1 MKLAMNQPT
10 LLWIT
15 AIILTVFTAYFQRV
29 TGPTYPLTGKVTL
42 NGRSIPF
49 RLDRS
54 HAGPSDAQVTVK
66 TRDAGIQGVLS
77 WKRHNTDDPWTR
89 VPMRFEDGSLVAE
102 LPHQPMAGKLVY
114 KIELQEAGHRVSIP
128 EGDPLVIRF
137 RGETPLA
144 VLVPH
149 VLAMFGAMLLST
161 RTGLECFRKEPNLR
175 RLTFWTLGFLFVGG
189 FIFGPLMQYYAF
201 NTWWTGWPFGTD
213 LTDSKTAIAFIAWVI
228 AAIALFKSKN
238 PKRWALS
245 AAVLLLI
252 VYLIPHSVL
261 GSELDYKELEKQ
273 PVTVEPTQ

>member
-1 MKLAMNQPT
+1 MKQST

-15 AIILTVFTAYFQRV
+15 AILVTVFTAYFQRV
-29 TGPTYPLTGKVTL
+29 TGPTYPLRGKVTL
-42 NGRSIPF
+42 NGRTISF
-49 RLDRS
+49 SLDRS
-54 HAGPSDAQVTVK
+54 HAGPSDAQVTLN
-66 TRDAGIQGVLS
+66 TEDAGIQGALS
-77 WKRHNTDDPWTR
+77 WKRHNTNDPWTR
-89 VPMRFEDGSLVAE
+89 VPMKFEDGFLVAE

-114 KIELQEAGHRVSIP
+114 KIELEEAGHRVSIP
-128 EGDPLVIRF
+128 EGNPVVIRF

-144 VLVPH
+144 VLIPH

-161 RTGLECFRKEPNLR
+161 RTGLEYFCREPKFKN
-175 RLTFWTLGFLFVGG
+175 LTFWTLGFLFVGG

-213 LTDSKTAIAFIAWVI
+213 LTDSKTAFAFIAWVI

-238 PKRWALS
+238 PKRWVLS
-245 AAVLLLI
+245 AAVLLLV

-273 PVTVEPTQ
+273 PVTVQPTQ